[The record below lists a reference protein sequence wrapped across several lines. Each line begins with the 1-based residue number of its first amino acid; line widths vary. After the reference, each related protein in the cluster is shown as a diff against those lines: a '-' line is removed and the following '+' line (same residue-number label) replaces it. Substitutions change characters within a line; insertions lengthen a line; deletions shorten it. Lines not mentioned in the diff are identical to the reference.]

1 MFLLESEDK
10 FLIKAISQL
19 LIQKEVL
26 HTLDNSKKYFFTL
39 EINQNSKNIEIKG
52 PSKSVF
58 IKTPSLISYIVK
70 NILYLFNDYKINI
83 NGAHFY
89 PLKQTLIYRNKEA
102 HLGNIHFKILSQ
114 LLLDK
119 DYGTNKT
126 ELYQNIWPLDKDLQ
140 INRLDTHLTN
150 LKNHLKEKINLNFQ
164 FLTRSGLIYISID

>member
-10 FLIKAISQL
+10 FLIKALSPL
-19 LIQKEVL
+19 LTQKEVS

-39 EINQNSKNIEIKG
+39 EINQNNKNIEIKG

-58 IKTPSLISYIVK
+58 IKTPALITYIVK
-70 NILYLFNDYKINI
+70 NILNLFNEYKIDV

-89 PLKQTLIYRNKEA
+89 PLKQLLIYKNKEA
-102 HLGNIHFKILSQ
+102 YLGNIHFKIFSQ

-119 DYGTNKT
+119 ENGTNKI
-126 ELYQNIWPLDKDLQ
+126 ELYQNIWPSDKDLQ
-140 INRLDTHLTN
+140 INKLDTHLTN
-150 LKNHLKEKINLNFQ
+150 LKNHLKDKMNFNIQ

>member
-10 FLIKAISQL
+10 FLIKAISHL

-26 HTLDNSKKYFFTL
+26 HTLDNSKKYFFRL
-39 EINQNSKNIEIKG
+39 EINQNYKNIEIKG

-58 IKTPSLISYIVK
+58 IKTPAFITYIVK
-70 NILYLFNDYKINI
+70 NILNLFNEYKIDI

-89 PLKQTLIYRNKEA
+89 PLKQSLIYKNKEA
-102 HLGNIHFKILSQ
+102 HLGNIHFKIFSQ

-119 DYGTNKT
+119 DYGTNKI
-126 ELYQNIWPLDKDLQ
+126 ELYQTIWPLDKDLQ
-140 INRLDTHLTN
+140 INKLDTHLTN
-150 LKNHLKEKINLNFQ
+150 LKNHLKDKMNFNIQ

>member
-10 FLIKAISQL
+10 FLIKSISPL

-26 HTLDNSKKYFFTL
+26 HTLDNSKKHFFKL
-39 EINQNSKNIEIKG
+39 EINKNYKNIEIKG

-58 IKTPSLISYIVK
+58 IKTPALINYIVK
-70 NILYLFNDYKINI
+70 NILYLFNEYKIDI

-89 PLKQTLIYRNKEA
+89 PLKQSLIYNKKEA

-119 DYGTNKT
+119 ENGTNKI
-126 ELYQNIWPLDKDLQ
+126 ELYQNIWPLDKDFQ
-140 INRLDTHLTN
+140 INKLDTHLTN
-150 LKNHLKEKINLNFQ
+150 LKNHLKYKINLNFK